1 MFGRKENEEGENPQV
16 QETATQQGPVS
27 TPTPRATVAETP
39 RVMVP
44 SGRRPD
50 MTHSRRA
57 APADRSDRGMMNS
70 TEERKLTVGKGLS
83 LAGEISACD
92 VLVVEGKVEAKLSDG
107 KLLEITESGQFRGSV
122 EIENA
127 DIAGRYDGDLT
138 VHGRLTI
145 RGTGRITGIIK
156 YGELEV
162 NAGGQIIGEM
172 QVVGGGAAATGNNT
186 GPTYKSASKFT
197 AAMDDDDDSAL
208 FARKTAING

>member
-1 MFGRKENEEGENPQV
+1 MFGRKEDEN
-16 QETATQQGPVS
+16 ATQTQEEATTAQATGSVAA
-27 TPTPRATVAETP
+27 PTPRSPVETP
-39 RVMVP
+39 RVMAP
-44 SGRRPD
+44 AGRRPD
-50 MTHSRRA
+50 MGHGRRPA
-57 APADRSDRGMMNS
+57 AAADRGGMNS

-172 QVVGGGAAATGNNT
+172 QVVGGGAAASSNSPG
-186 GPTYKSASKFT
+186 YKSAAKFT
-197 AAMDDDDDSAL
+197 AAMDDEEETAL
-208 FARKTAING
+208 FSRKTAING

>member
-1 MFGRKENEEGENPQV
+1 MFGGKHVNQDAGNTEN
-16 QETATQQGPVS
+16 QEDVLQNVAMPRTA
-27 TPTPRATVAETP
+27 VAETP
-39 RVMVP
+39 RVMSPTSPVP
-44 SGRRPD
+44 GRRPD
-50 MTHSRRA
+50 MAHSRRA
-57 APADRSDRGMMNS
+57 APEPRGRINSD

-83 LAGEISACD
+83 LSGEITACD

-145 RGTGRITGIIK
+145 RGTGRISGIVK

-162 NAGGQIIGEM
+162 NAGGQIIGEL
-172 QVVGGGAAATGNNT
+172 QVVGGGAASSVSSG
-186 GPTYKSASKFT
+186 GPSFKTAAKFT
-197 AAMDDDDDSAL
+197 AAQEDDETAL
-208 FARKTAING
+208 FSRKTAING